1 MIVVDDFLTNAAA
14 TRAYAL
20 TLDFAVRGNYPG
32 ARTRS
37 FADASWV
44 PWLERYLP
52 SNEKIT
58 WFDCHPFSYNGS
70 FQLCTAADGNSWI
83 HRDCTDWAG
92 VLFLGPPDA
101 PLAGGLTL
109 YRHRATRALGGAG
122 LDPKTLAALDA
133 DAADPANWE
142 AAATAGNVFN
152 RLVLF
157 RGDRFH
163 KSSAYF
169 GGDRAD
175 GRVFQV
181 LFFNTRSPPLARWNL
196 ARPRVALVVFSTNRY
211 DYLESALDALARHV
225 DLGGCLVQRVLV
237 DDWPAARDDVR
248 GGELARRHNFDRV
261 VRHETNLGL
270 GRTWRETWDWVR
282 ESESV
287 DWVLHLEED
296 AVFERPV
303 VLRDVIAAYADS
315 GQPLT
320 QVFFKRN
327 VCYEPSRD
335 FIARIES
342 GELGDDL
349 PGPVGVSQNAY
360 FVAMASVYPRLLV
373 QRFASENDPHEHTVR
388 DYFKAW
394 GMASGMWGGRRDA
407 PVVRHVGEV
416 SRGLKVS
423 ENDAAYADFAGLP
436 REGDYH
442 FATGALIAPPPA
454 PPKPA
459 GAAE

>member
-1 MIVVDDFLTNAAA
+1 MIVVDDFLTNAEA

-20 TLDFAVRGNYPG
+20 TLDYVVRGNYPG

-37 FADASWV
+37 FADAGWI
-44 PWLERYLP
+44 PWLERHLP
-52 SNEKIT
+52 SDEKIT

-70 FQLCTAADGNSWI
+70 FQLCTAADGESWI

-92 VLFLGPPDA
+92 VLFLGPRDA

-133 DAADPANWE
+133 DAPANWE
-142 AAATAGNVFN
+142 PAATAGNVFN

-169 GGDRAD
+169 GGARAD
-175 GRVFQV
+175 GRLFQV
-181 LFFNTRSPPLARWNL
+181 LFFNTRSPPLPRWQL
-196 ARPRVALVVFSTNRY
+196 ARPRVALIVFSTNRY
-211 DYLESALDALARHV
+211 EYLELALDALARRV

-237 DDWPAARDDVR
+237 DDWPAGRDDAR
-248 GGELARRHNFDRV
+248 GAALAKKHGFDRV
-261 VRHETNLGL
+261 VRHAENLGL

-282 ESESV
+282 GDAAAV

-303 VLRDVIAAYADS
+303 VLRDVIAAYAACPR
-315 GQPLT
+315 PLT
-320 QVFFKRN
+320 QVFFKRD

-335 FIARIES
+335 FIARIEA
-342 GELGDDL
+342 GEAGDDL
-349 PGPVGVSQNAY
+349 PGPIGVSQNEY

-373 QRFASENDPHEHTVR
+373 QRFVSDRDPHEHTVR
-388 DYFKAW
+388 DYFARW
-394 GMASGMWGGRRDA
+394 GMASGMWGARGDA
-407 PVVRHVGEV
+407 PTVRHVGEV

-423 ENDAAYADFAGLP
+423 EDDAAYADFAGLP

-442 FATGALIAPPPA
+442 FATGALIAPARPA
-454 PPKPA
+454 A
-459 GAAE
+459 GAATE